1 MPKSCGKFDS
11 GYKKHAYNSWGC
23 PDIPT
28 RSGWSPPYEFANGPY
43 SANCTAAQLR
53 LRKGH
58 CLKHAQNRWISGLLH
73 KKTALKVYMVL
84 QRDFKHEL
92 HVFAIDRAPTAHTPT
107 RPPLAEQNPNFEKAE
122 HAEKL
127 RKIRLWI

>member
-1 MPKSCGKFDS
+1 MEALC
-11 GYKKHAYNSWGC
+11 KK
-23 PDIPT
+23 
-28 RSGWSPPYEFANGPY
+28 RLESPPCEFANGRY
-43 SANCTAAQLR
+43 SANCTAVQLR

-92 HVFAIDRAPTAHTPT
+92 HVNLSHRNLSQQGPTVGSTGS
-107 RPPLAEQNPNFEKAE
+107 LLQLS
-122 HAEKL
+122 L
-127 RKIRLWI
+127 RVMCGVGLRSQ